1 MRINKFILNKLFQE
15 SSNFEKKL
23 LNFII
28 NTFNDKISN
37 YCLFLNISSPSIVKQ
52 NFSKFIL
59 KEHEKISILSKI
71 IRIDILRCSGL
82 NKKFLL
88 KAGNIPA
95 AHAKVRENEGEKA
108 QKVRFKGIYAVIY
121 FSSNLF
127 T

>member
-1 MRINKFILNKLFQE
+1 MRINKFTLNKLFQK

-28 NTFNDKISN
+28 NTFNGKISN
-37 YCLFLNISSPSIVKQ
+37 DWLFLNISFPSTVKQ

-59 KEHEKISILSKI
+59 EEHERISILSKI

-88 KAGNIPA
+88 KADNIPA
-95 AHAKVRENEGEKA
+95 AYAKVRENEGEKA
-108 QKVRFKGIYAVIY
+108 QKVRFKGIYAVIN

>member
-1 MRINKFILNKLFQE
+1 MRINKFIINKLFQK

-28 NTFNDKISN
+28 NTFNGKISN
-37 YCLFLNISSPSIVKQ
+37 DWLFLNISFPSTVKQ

-59 KEHEKISILSKI
+59 EEHERISILSKI

-88 KAGNIPA
+88 KADNIPA
-95 AHAKVRENEGEKA
+95 AYAKVRENEGEKA
-108 QKVRFKGIYAVIY
+108 QKVRFKGIYAVIN